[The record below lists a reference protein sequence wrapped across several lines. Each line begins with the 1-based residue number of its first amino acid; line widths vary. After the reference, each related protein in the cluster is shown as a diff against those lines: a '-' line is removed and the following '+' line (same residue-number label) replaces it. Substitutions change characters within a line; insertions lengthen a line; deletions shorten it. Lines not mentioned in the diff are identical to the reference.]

1 MIKEVHILTAFMSIS
16 FFTLRFLWVMRDSS
30 MMTKRWVKIVP
41 HVNDTILLIAAI
53 ILAVSIQQYPFIHS
67 WLTAKFI
74 ALLLYIIFG
83 MFALK
88 RAKSKL
94 TKGVF
99 FILAVS
105 SFGYI
110 VLVAVTRTSN
120 IFA

>member
-1 MIKEVHILTAFMSIS
+1 MIKDIHILTAFISVS

-53 ILAVSIQQYPFIHS
+53 ILAVSIQQYPFVHT

-74 ALLLYIIFG
+74 ALILYIVFG

-88 RAKSKL
+88 RAK
-94 TKGVF
+94 TKRVKGLF
-99 FILAVS
+99 FVLAVS
-105 SFGYI
+105 CFGYI

-120 IFA
+120 LFI

>member
-1 MIKEVHILTAFMSIS
+1 MIKEIHILTAFISVS
-16 FFTLRFLWVMRDSS
+16 FFMLRFLWVIRDSG

-74 ALLLYIIFG
+74 ALILYIVFG

-88 RAKSKL
+88 RAKTKL

-120 IFA
+120 VFV